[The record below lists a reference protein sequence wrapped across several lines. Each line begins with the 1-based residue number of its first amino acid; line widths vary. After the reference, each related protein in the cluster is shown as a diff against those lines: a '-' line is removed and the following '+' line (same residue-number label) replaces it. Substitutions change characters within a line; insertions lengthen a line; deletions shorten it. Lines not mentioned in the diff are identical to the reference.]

1 MNEMIIEVVVQI
13 MGEVILA
20 LVGAAG
26 AWLMAVLAKQKKL
39 ANISAATQEV
49 VATATQTAAALQQT
63 TVEKLKAAHE
73 DGKLSE
79 EEIADLGITLLEITM
94 KKLSQPAKD
103 VLAAAGKDVT
113 AIIRDAAEEWLLYI
127 KGR

>member
-13 MGEVILA
+13 MGEVVLA

-79 EEIADLGITLLEITM
+79 EEITDLGITLLEITM

-103 VLAAAGKDVT
+103 ILAAAGKDVT
-113 AIIRDAAEEWLLYI
+113 AIIQDAAEEWLLYI